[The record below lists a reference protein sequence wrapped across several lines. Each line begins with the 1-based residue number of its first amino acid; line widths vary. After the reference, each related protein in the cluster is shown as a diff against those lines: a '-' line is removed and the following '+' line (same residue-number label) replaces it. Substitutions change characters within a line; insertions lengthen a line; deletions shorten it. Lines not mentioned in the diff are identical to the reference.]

1 MMGRPP
7 ILDRTLMTKLARKT
21 GTKNVNGMV
30 SRKARKLGRSS
41 EAALVILCREQGI
54 GTSTFQRHLEGSK
67 QAEIRDALLGM
78 LPQSRATPRATK
90 RGHPAKTGINKRA
103 SHKIAVEYL
112 IQDEE
117 LRSRCQNELLA
128 SAHFDKAVSQAT
140 LVLEER
146 IRSKAQLTGLVG
158 EHLVSA
164 AFNENLPKTLLRVA
178 SGDAGDQ
185 RGFTQILRG
194 LVPTFRNKTHHFII
208 KNFSREEAMC
218 VCGFI
223 DVLLRVV
230 DGSTKTI

>member
-1 MMGRPP
+1 MGRPP
-7 ILDRTLMTKLARKT
+7 ILDRTLMAKLAKKT
-21 GTKNVNGMV
+21 GTTNVNGLV
-30 SRKARKLGRSS
+30 SRKAAKLGLSS
-41 EAALVILCREQGI
+41 EAALVVLCREHGI
-54 GTSTFQRHLEGSK
+54 GASIFQRRLVGST

-78 LPQSRATPRATK
+78 LPQSRTTQLATK
-90 RGHPAKTGINKRA
+90 GSRPAKPATNKRA
-103 SHKIAVEYL
+103 ARKNAVEYL

-146 IRSKAQLTGLVG
+146 IRSKAQLSGLVG
-158 EHLVSA
+158 ENLVNA
-164 AFNENLPKTLLRVA
+164 AFNEGLSTTLLRVA

-194 LVPTFRNKTHHFII
+194 LVPTFRNKTHHFIVAD
-208 KNFSREEAMC
+208 FSREEAMGI
-218 VCGFI
+218 CGFI

-230 DGSTKTI
+230 DGSTKTK

>member
-1 MMGRPP
+1 MGRPP
-7 ILDRTLMTKLARKT
+7 ILDRSLMAKLARKT
-21 GTKNVNGMV
+21 GTRNVNGLV
-30 SRKARKLGRSS
+30 SRKAEKLRLSS
-41 EAALVILCREQGI
+41 EAALVILCREKGI
-54 GTSTFQRHLEGSK
+54 GTSTFQRRLEASK

-78 LPQSRATPRATK
+78 LPQSRITK
-90 RGHPAKTGINKRA
+90 SGAKVGQLPKPVTSKRA
-103 SHKIAVEYL
+103 SRKNAVEYL
-112 IQDEE
+112 IQDGE

-158 EHLVSA
+158 ENLVNA
-164 AFNENLPKTLLRVA
+164 AFNENLSQTMLRVA

-208 KNFSREEAMC
+208 KNFSREEAMG

-230 DGSTKTI
+230 DGSTKTR